1 MKLEHSLRLCTK
13 INIKQIKDLNVR
25 PDTIKLLEENID
37 RTFFDINCR
46 NILFDPPPGVM
57 EIKTKINK

>member
-1 MKLEHSLRLCTK
+1 MPSESVHIAAKGKSFYLS
-13 INIKQIKDLNVR
+13 VR
-25 PDTIKLLEENID
+25 SDTTQNLEENID